1 MNQIPKPE
9 FPRPE
14 KRRESW
20 LNLNGEWKFQ
30 LFPTGSEEAEKAFA
44 ADRAQYDRTI
54 QVPFSWVCPLSGVK
68 ENTAGIGWYQREVTF
83 DAKGR
88 VFLCFGAVDYKADV
102 YVNGQHAAHH
112 MGGYTSFTADITSL
126 LKDEN
131 TLVMATNAA
140 FPPYEYKDGDKIV
153 GIDAEIAAA
162 IADKLGMK
170 LEIEDVDFGSVLTG
184 VAEGKYD
191 MGMAGITVTDER
203 KETMDFSN
211 TYATGIQVII
221 VKDGSPIASL
231 DDLWNFD
238 EEGNPVSLKNTEIK
252 IGVQQD
258 TTGDI
263 YSSSAISSWGFN
275 DLNEDES
282 IKTDRVVRYKTG
294 AEAVAALKTGKVD
307 CVIID
312 NEPAKSFVAANE
324 GIHILEGENE
334 YAVEDYA
341 ICVDKGNT
349 ELLDKINKALDEL
362 KADGTIDGIIN
373 KYIPKDGGA
382 Q

>member
-1 MNQIPKPE
+1 MKEILIMK
-9 FPRPE
+9 
-14 KRRESW
+14 KLIAVLMALCMLVSAVC
-20 LNLNGEWKFQ
+20 
-30 LFPTGSEEAEKAFA
+30 LFASCDK
-44 ADRAQYDRTI
+44 
-54 QVPFSWVCPLSGVK
+54 
-68 ENTAGIGWYQREVTF
+68 
-83 DAKGR
+83 
-88 VFLCFGAVDYKADV
+88 
-102 YVNGQHAAHH
+102 
-112 MGGYTSFTADITSL
+112 
-126 LKDEN
+126 KDEN

-170 LEIEDVDFGSVLTG
+170 LEIVDVDFGAVLTG

-191 MGMAGITVTDER
+191 MGMAGITVTDKR
-203 KETMDFSN
+203 KESMDFSN

-221 VKDGSPIASL
+221 VNDGSPIATL

-238 EEGNPVSLKNTEIK
+238 ENGDPVSLKNPDIK

-263 YSSSAISSWGFN
+263 YSSSAISGWGFN

-282 IKTDRVVRYKTG
+282 IKTDRVIRYKTG
-294 AEAVAALKTGKVD
+294 AEAVAALKSGKVD

-324 GIHILEGENE
+324 GIHILAGDNE

-349 ELLDKINKALDEL
+349 ALLDKINKALDEL

>member
-1 MNQIPKPE
+1 
-9 FPRPE
+9 
-14 KRRESW
+14 
-20 LNLNGEWKFQ
+20 
-30 LFPTGSEEAEKAFA
+30 
-44 ADRAQYDRTI
+44 
-54 QVPFSWVCPLSGVK
+54 
-68 ENTAGIGWYQREVTF
+68 
-83 DAKGR
+83 
-88 VFLCFGAVDYKADV
+88 
-102 YVNGQHAAHH
+102 
-112 MGGYTSFTADITSL
+112 
-126 LKDEN
+126 
-131 TLVMATNAA
+131 
-140 FPPYEYKDGDKIV
+140 
-153 GIDAEIAAA
+153 
-162 IADKLGMK
+162 
-170 LEIEDVDFGSVLTG
+170 
-184 VAEGKYD
+184 
-191 MGMAGITVTDER
+191 DER

-221 VKDGSPIASL
+221 VNDGSAITSL

-238 EEGNPVSLKNTEIK
+238 DEGNPVSLKNPDIK

-263 YSSSAISSWGFN
+263 YSSSAISGWGFN

-294 AEAVAALKTGKVD
+294 AEAVAALKSGKVD

-324 GIHILEGENE
+324 GIHILEGDNE
-334 YAVEDYA
+334 YAIEDYA
-341 ICVDKGNT
+341 ICVKKGDT

>member
-1 MNQIPKPE
+1 MKKLI
-9 FPRPE
+9 
-14 KRRESW
+14 
-20 LNLNGEWKFQ
+20 
-30 LFPTGSEEAEKAFA
+30 AVAMA
-44 ADRAQYDRTI
+44 
-54 QVPFSWVCPLSGVK
+54 
-68 ENTAGIGWYQREVTF
+68 
-83 DAKGR
+83 
-88 VFLCFGAVDYKADV
+88 LCMLVGAVCLLGSCDKA
-102 YVNGQHAAHH
+102 
-112 MGGYTSFTADITSL
+112 
-126 LKDEN
+126 DEN

-153 GIDAEIAAA
+153 GIDAEIAEA
-162 IADKLGMK
+162 IATKLGMT
-170 LEIEDVDFGSVLTG
+170 LEIVDVDFGAVLTG

-221 VKDGSPIASL
+221 VKDGSTITSL

-238 EEGNPVSLKNTEIK
+238 AEGNPESLKNPDIK

-263 YSSSAISSWGFN
+263 YSSDAIAKWGFN
-275 DLNEDES
+275 DLNADGS

-294 AEAVAALKTGKVD
+294 AEAVSALKTGKVD

-324 GIHILEGENE
+324 GIHILGGDNQ

>member
-1 MNQIPKPE
+1 MKKLIATLMALCLLV
-9 FPRPE
+9 
-14 KRRESW
+14 SAVC
-20 LNLNGEWKFQ
+20 
-30 LFPTGSEEAEKAFA
+30 LFASCSKT
-44 ADRAQYDRTI
+44 
-54 QVPFSWVCPLSGVK
+54 
-68 ENTAGIGWYQREVTF
+68 
-83 DAKGR
+83 
-88 VFLCFGAVDYKADV
+88 
-102 YVNGQHAAHH
+102 
-112 MGGYTSFTADITSL
+112 
-126 LKDEN
+126 DEN

-170 LEIEDVDFGSVLTG
+170 LEIVDVDFGAVLTG

-191 MGMAGITVTDER
+191 MGMAGITVTDKR
-203 KETMDFSN
+203 KESMDFSN

-221 VKDGSPIASL
+221 VNDGSPIATL

-238 EEGNPVSLKNTEIK
+238 ENGDPVSLKNPDIK

-263 YSSSAISSWGFN
+263 YSSSAIKDWGFN

-282 IKTDRVVRYKTG
+282 IKTDRVIRYKTG
-294 AEAVAALKTGKVD
+294 AEAVAALKSGKVD

-324 GIHILEGENE
+324 GIHILAGDNE

-373 KYIPKDGGA
+373 K
-382 Q
+382 

>member
-1 MNQIPKPE
+1 MLVCIKMQNIHHKE
-9 FPRPE
+9 TNIM
-14 KRRESW
+14 KKLIAVIMALCMLVSAVC
-20 LNLNGEWKFQ
+20 
-30 LFPTGSEEAEKAFA
+30 LFASCDK
-44 ADRAQYDRTI
+44 
-54 QVPFSWVCPLSGVK
+54 
-68 ENTAGIGWYQREVTF
+68 
-83 DAKGR
+83 
-88 VFLCFGAVDYKADV
+88 
-102 YVNGQHAAHH
+102 
-112 MGGYTSFTADITSL
+112 
-126 LKDEN
+126 KDEN

-162 IADKLGMK
+162 IAEKLGMK
-170 LEIEDVDFGSVLTG
+170 LEIVDVDFGAVLTG

-191 MGMAGITVTDER
+191 MGMAGITVTDKR
-203 KETMDFSN
+203 KESMDFSN

-221 VKDGSPIASL
+221 VKDGSTISTL

-238 EEGNPVSLKNTEIK
+238 ENGDPVSLKNPDIK

-263 YSSSAISSWGFN
+263 YSSSAISGWGFN
-275 DLNEDES
+275 DLNDDES

-294 AEAVAALKTGKVD
+294 AEAISALKTGKVD

-312 NEPAKSFVAANE
+312 NEPAKSFVAAND
-324 GIHILEGENE
+324 GIHILEGDNE
-334 YAVEDYA
+334 YAIEDYA

-349 ELLDKINKALDEL
+349 ELLNKINQALADL
-362 KADGTIDGIIN
+362 KADGTIDRIIN